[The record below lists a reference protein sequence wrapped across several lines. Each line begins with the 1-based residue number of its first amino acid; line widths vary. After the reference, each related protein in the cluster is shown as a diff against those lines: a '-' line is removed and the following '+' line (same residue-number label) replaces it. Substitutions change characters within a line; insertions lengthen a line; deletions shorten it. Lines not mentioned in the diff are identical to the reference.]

1 MSKESLNLHKNHRKR
16 VKQRYITEGLDNF
29 SLHNIIELVL
39 FYSVPQKD
47 VNELAHKLANHYKTL
62 PNLLDADYH
71 DLIGHEGI
79 GENTAV
85 LLKLIPDLFRQY
97 SMAKVNSGMVC
108 EKIDRMAEFLI
119 SYYTAVTREVVVLI
133 LLNNKNEKI
142 DCVKIHEGSISSVSI
157 DINVIAEI
165 VYTRKAVNFILAHN
179 HPDGDPTPSR
189 EDINITKMID
199 NAFSMFNV
207 DLLEHYVIAG
217 TRYCTIINETK
228 SDKYKQ

>member
-1 MSKESLNLHKNHRKR
+1 MNLHKNHRKR
-16 VKQRYITEGLDNF
+16 VKERYLAEGLDNF
-29 SLHNIIELVL
+29 SLHNIVELIL

-47 VNELAHKLANHYKTL
+47 VNELAHKLANYYKTL
-62 PNLLDADYH
+62 PNILDADYYDLLRH
-71 DLIGHEGI
+71 DGI
-79 GENTAV
+79 GENTAL

-97 SMAKVNSGMVC
+97 SMAKVHSGMLC

-119 SYYTAVTREVVVLI
+119 SYYTAVTKEIVVLI

-142 DCVKIHEGSISSVSI
+142 DCVKIHEGSVNSVSI
-157 DINVIAEI
+157 DLNVIAEI

-189 EDINITKMID
+189 EDIMTTKMIN

-207 DLLEHYVIAG
+207 NLLEHYVISG
-217 TRYCTIINETK
+217 TRYCTIIN
-228 SDKYKQ
+228 DNH